1 MEVYPQGFN
10 TYDSL
15 GEAYMI
21 SGITELAIQNY
32 KKSLELN
39 PENTGATEML
49 KRLENKSVAVDPKTY
64 DAYAGEYEV
73 TPTFMVR
80 VFKEGEKLMTQATGQ
95 PPFELFPEAENRFF
109 LRVENAKVTF
119 NRDDKRFRH
128 RSGHSPR
135 WPRYAGK
142 KDQMSSTEPEAVA
155 IALNQPD
162 HYVVTNLARRRSGWM
177 KISMPHSFPM
187 CLSSEQSIR

>member
-1 MEVYPQGFN
+1 VEAYPQGFN

-39 PENTGATEML
+39 PENTGAMEML
-49 KRLENKSVAVDPKTY
+49 KRLENKAVAIDPKTY

-95 PPFELFPEAENRFF
+95 PPFELFPEAENKFF
-109 LRVENAKVTF
+109 LRVVNAKVTF
-119 NRDDKRFRH
+119 NRDDKGSVTGLVIHQGGRDM
-128 RSGHSPR
+128 P
-135 WPRYAGK
+135 GK
-142 KDQMSSTEPEAVA
+142 K
-155 IALNQPD
+155 I
-162 HYVVTNLARRRSGWM
+162 
-177 KISMPHSFPM
+177 K
-187 CLSSEQSIR
+187 